1 MRSFHLTRSIPCA
14 VLATLLAIAATGC
27 YKATFISNPHVV
39 RGADHN
45 QWNSF
50 FLWGLVGEETL
61 DVRQFCSGGQVA
73 QVRTGAN
80 VLTGLVSLVTIGIY
94 APRMAYVWCAA
105 SPGVIHTAAPGSDAA
120 GVPAPPPRGVIVGSP
135 VQGPTLSIYGDRQGR
150 PLRVELRRGD
160 ELEAVAAPAP
170 LGDEPRHWRVSFAPE
185 VAR

>member
-1 MRSFHLTRSIPCA
+1 MMHSHSAKSIRRAFLAALFA
-14 VLATLLAIAATGC
+14 VMATGC
-27 YKATFISNPHVV
+27 YKATFISNPQVV
-39 RGADHN
+39 KGADHD

-80 VLTGLVSLVTIGIY
+80 FLTGLVSFVTIGIY

-105 SPGVIHTAAPGSDAA
+105 NPGYPHA
-120 GVPAPPPRGVIVGSP
+120 GAPPSGGATVPDRP
-135 VQGPTLSIYGDRQGR
+135 ANAPTLSIYADRQGR
-150 PLRVELRRGD
+150 PLRVELRRD
-160 ELEAVAAPAP
+160 DAIEAVAAPTAVD
-170 LGDEPRHWRVSFAPE
+170 DEPHRWHVAFAPE

>member
-1 MRSFHLTRSIPCA
+1 
-14 VLATLLAIAATGC
+14 VLLALLLTGC
-27 YKATFISNPHVV
+27 YKATFISNPNVV
-39 RGADHN
+39 RGADHD

-80 VLTGLVSLVTIGIY
+80 FLTGLVGFFTLGIY

-105 SPGVIHTAAPGSDAA
+105 SPGAAAATASGTTPTI
-120 GVPAPPPRGVIVGSP
+120 VPANT
-135 VQGPTLSIYGDRQGR
+135 PTLAIYGDRQGR
-150 PLRVELRRGD
+150 PVRVELRRD
-160 ELEAVAAPAP
+160 DQIEAVASPTA
-170 LGDEPRHWRVSFAPE
+170 LYDEQRHWHVALAPE

>member
-1 MRSFHLTRSIPCA
+1 MMHVHSTTRSIRCA
-14 VLATLLAIAATGC
+14 LLATLVATGAIGC
-27 YKATFISNPHVV
+27 YKATFIANPQVV
-39 RGADHN
+39 RGADHD

-80 VLTGLVSLVTIGIY
+80 FLTGLVSFVTIGIY

-105 SPGVIHTAAPGSDAA
+105 GHVG
-120 GVPAPPPRGVIVGSP
+120 PPRAALAPNESAAATP
-135 VQGPTLSIYGDRQGR
+135 ASDSPTLSIYADRRGR
-150 PLRVELRRGD
+150 PVRVELRHND
-160 ELEAVAAPAP
+160 ALDAVATPTAVK
-170 LGDEPRHWRVSFAPE
+170 DEPRRWHVAFAPE